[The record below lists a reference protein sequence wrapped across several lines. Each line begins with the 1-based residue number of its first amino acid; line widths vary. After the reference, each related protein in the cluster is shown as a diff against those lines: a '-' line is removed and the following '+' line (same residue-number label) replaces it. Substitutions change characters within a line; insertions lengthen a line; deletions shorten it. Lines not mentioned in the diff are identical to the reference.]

1 MNLGVL
7 QGTLFVLWAVV
18 GTLVVLVRDPVRQAV
33 LVGVM
38 GLVAAL
44 TFFSVKAPDVALSMI
59 VVGAVGLPA
68 LLLLALGRIAQQ
80 EREAERE
87 EEDG

>member
-1 MNLGVL
+1 MSVGAL
-7 QGTLFVLWAVV
+7 QGALFVSWAVI
-18 GTLVVLVRDPVRQAV
+18 GTLVVLVGEPVRQVA

-44 TFFSVKAPDVALSMI
+44 AFFSVKAPDVALSMI
-59 VVGAVGLPA
+59 VVGAIALPA
-68 LLLLALGRIAQQ
+68 MLLLALGRIREQ
-80 EREAERE
+80 EEAAADE